1 MTLSNNLLQ
10 INLVNGEHYLVNED
24 MSVTNNDYNFI
35 IITINKPIIKLSVN
49 GKTQEFTRTKTG
61 RVFKENQVDVTIGSM
76 DGFHSF
82 YGGISDINV
91 NSE

>member
-24 MSVTNNDYNFI
+24 MSITNNDYNLVT
-35 IITINKPIIKLSVN
+35 ITISKMMIKLSVN
-49 GKTQEFTRTKTG
+49 GKTQEITRSKTG
-61 RVFKENQVDVTIGSM
+61 RVFKGNQADVTIGSM